1 MTGDSSTAAELV
13 VLIIGLAIYFL
24 PTAIAINRGHM
35 SKGAIFAL
43 NLLLG
48 WIGIGW
54 IVALIWSLTGNI
66 RRNFMLLQPA
76 KAVEPPTEPI
86 KAAKPAI
93 DGYRRAPG
101 LSPAAATVAT
111 VILALAGFALAA
123 VVVQNWHT
131 PASTASA
138 SLAPQDRSPECREIW
153 LRGGEMPSSCFGPPA
168 K

>member
-54 IVALIWSLTGNI
+54 IVALIWSLTRNI
-66 RRNFMLLQPA
+66 RRNSCCSS
-76 KAVEPPTEPI
+76 PPRHRTPHRAHQGCQASHRRI
-86 KAAKPAI
+86 PPRAGAI
-93 DGYRRAPG
+93 PCRRHCCY
-101 LSPAAATVAT
+101 